1 MFIDRYG
8 VRSLVAV
15 ATKLITAATVLSA
28 LVLAKGPCDSPIYCQ
43 GDLLHAVQMAKL
55 YSDDKTFVDKPTL
68 KPPAQVLANFAQI
81 GGANASREALIKF
94 VDENF
99 GQEGSELKP
108 VELTELDAT
117 PAFLN
122 NVTDPLLKAFGQT
135 VNGYW
140 STLVREQDY
149 SSLCEGCISSMLSLK
164 YHFAVPGGRFREIYY
179 WDTYFTIEGMLR
191 SGLKDLTR
199 SIIRDLLAFVD
210 FHGFVPNGARVYY
223 LNRSQP
229 PMLALM
235 VKIYYEH
242 TGDAAFVAEA
252 LPLLEK
258 EHAYWQ
264 ANHLIN
270 VTKPDDSG
278 TVQLSRYI
286 VDTDQPRPEAYTKDY
301 ELAHNATTDPAAQA
315 AIYADMATGAESGW
329 DYTTRWVK
337 NPSAQVDRLLYGI
350 RTRQVIPV
358 ELNAILYQVE
368 QALANFVDI
377 ANYSSPSANYRE
389 LAQTRRNAMYS
400 MFYDQP
406 SGLFYDYILDERQRS
421 NILSPAALWPY
432 WSFGADESN
441 TSHDG
446 GAHANAAFSPV
457 SRILGKSPGG
467 FPATLYNSG
476 QQWDYPSVWPP
487 LQYVLMQGALNT
499 GHVDLAT
506 QLAQTFVHSVLCA
519 WYKTGGSI
527 PGILEKLP
535 NTTDSGHMFEKF
547 DSTQVGK
554 EGGGGEYNVQAGFG
568 WTNGVLIWTL
578 DTFGKSL
585 VAPSCPGTPLGADKV
600 ATSSATPASA
610 TTLATPASATSDS
623 NSISSSP
630 PSASSSSSAPAM
642 ATSSST
648 P

>member
-1 MFIDRYG
+1 
-8 VRSLVAV
+8 
-15 ATKLITAATVLSA
+15 
-28 LVLAKGPCDSPIYCQ
+28 
-43 GDLLHAVQMAKL
+43 
-55 YSDDKTFVDKPTL
+55 
-68 KPPAQVLANFAQI
+68 
-81 GGANASREALIKF
+81 F

-122 NVTDPLLKAFGQT
+122 NVTDPLLRAFGQT

-179 WDTYFTIEGMLR
+179 WDTYFTLEGMLR

-264 ANHLIN
+264 ANHLVN

-301 ELAHNATTDPAAQA
+301 ELAHNATTDPAVQA

-329 DYTTRWVK
+329 DYSTRWVK

-358 ELNAILYQVE
+358 ELNAILCQVE

-377 ANYSSPSANYRE
+377 ANCSSPSANYRE

-446 GAHANAAFSPV
+446 GARANAAFSPV
-457 SRILGKSPGG
+457 GRILGKSPGG

-506 QLAQTFVHSVLCA
+506 QLAQTFVQSVLCA

-547 DSTQVGK
+547 DSTQIGK

-585 VAPSCPGTPLGADKV
+585 VAPSCPGTPLGADSA

-610 TTLATPASATSDS
+610 TTLVIPTSATSDS
-623 NSISSSP
+623 NSISSTP
-630 PSASSSSSAPAM
+630 PFVSSSSLAPAM